1 MGQGFVNIPLGDK
14 AAIRLVGWTKE
25 EPGYIDNVRSTR
37 VFPTSGIA
45 IDNSAEVKNNYND
58 WNSDRRARRAAD
70 RSQ

>member
-1 MGQGFVNIPLGDK
+1 M
-14 AAIRLVGWTKE
+14 RLVGWTKD

-45 IDNSAEVKNNYND
+45 IDNSAEVEEQLQRLAN
-58 WNSDRRARRAAD
+58 DRRARRARH